1 MRQKSKL
8 IEKDGI
14 NMLIDLLIKRSS
26 IRNFR
31 CQEISKE
38 IIESILE
45 AGRLSPSGGNEQ
57 PWVFGVITD
66 RDMINS
72 IAEIAYN
79 QNWIKS
85 APLLIVLVTRLVEDE
100 RGGRD
105 IQKSRF
111 PHWEKQIENM
121 DRNLYTCLNLE
132 EHQTKIPGTHMVLQ
146 ALEYGIGS
154 TWISYFGVKMLG
166 ELLKLPD
173 NHIPSEIIAFGY
185 PEKEITPRKKKDLE
199 EIVFYNKCN

>member
-1 MRQKSKL
+1 
-8 IEKDGI
+8 
-14 NMLIDLLIKRSS
+14 MLIDLLIKRNS

-31 CQEISKE
+31 NQEISKE

-66 RDMINS
+66 RDMID
-72 IAEIAYN
+72 IVADIAYS
-79 QNWIKS
+79 QKWIRS
-85 APLLIVLVTRLVEDE
+85 AHLLIVLVTRLVEDE
-100 RGGRD
+100 SGGRD
-105 IQKSRF
+105 IHKSRF
-111 PHWEKQIENM
+111 PHWKKEIENM
-121 DRNLYTCLNLE
+121 DKDLFSCLNLE

-154 TWISYFGVKMLG
+154 TWISYFDVKILG
-166 ELLKLPD
+166 ELLGLPD

-185 PEKEITPRKKKDLE
+185 SQNETTHRKKKDLE
-199 EIVFYNKCN
+199 KIVFYNKYD